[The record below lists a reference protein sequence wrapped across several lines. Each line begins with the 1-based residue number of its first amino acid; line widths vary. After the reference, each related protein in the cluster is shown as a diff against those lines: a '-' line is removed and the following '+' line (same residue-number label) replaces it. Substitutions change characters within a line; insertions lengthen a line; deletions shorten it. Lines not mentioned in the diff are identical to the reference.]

1 MNRMNTVRLSPLF
14 TPSLLQSRGSPRKV
28 ESVDI
33 HLNPVGRPYG
43 RLSPLHRSPKRTP
56 ASPRGSRG
64 SPKISSTSPNRSPK
78 ISSASPRGSPKISSA
93 SPKLTSA
100 SPRGSRGSP
109 KRTSASP
116 KLTSASPNG
125 SPKLTSASPRGSRG
139 SPKLTSASPRGSRGS
154 PKLTSASPKLSSAF
168 DRAPPRYDPKVYIS
182 VLSQQDP
189 NIIAYVKTSR
199 AENRRLYPQKV
210 LAIYYITMIYENMNW
225 IIAQFKP
232 IVGFIK
238 KAEELDQ
245 KYLRDHIH
253 YDLHELH
260 KEIDRDLFKYK
271 SEIDEYNIIKDYT
284 YIRLLA
290 RRQTDSY
297 TDDGFQRDRKDVMIE
312 ERYSYKQIKS
322 VSNKLYDDVWESTPT
337 FSNMQRQAH
346 YYQFNKSYGF
356 IDRIKKK
363 LREKKIDIKSIK
375 LKLEAQYN
383 IIQKFIDILNGL
395 WKDDNVKEDFNNFV
409 VNEPHIHSS
418 QNGSG
423 LNDLFNISLSRK
435 EPEEDYMKLIY
446 MYRRANF
453 DNFYKILEHL
463 NRVHKYIKYKYKDV
477 KDNDDI
483 LYKSLISI
491 EVYLKFIAEKNLNI
505 EQDLDEIYP
514 ISLTT

>member
-33 HLNPVGRPYG
+33 QLNPVGRPYG
-43 RLSPLHRSPKRTP
+43 RLSPLHRSPKRTL
-56 ASPRGSRG
+56 ASPKR
-64 SPKISSTSPNRSPK
+64 T
-78 ISSASPRGSPKISSA
+78 SASPRGSPNRTPASPHR

-100 SPRGSRGSP
+100 SPRGS
-109 KRTSASP
+109 P
-116 KLTSASPNG
+116 KLTSSSPRG

-154 PKLTSASPKLSSAF
+154 PKLTLASHHRSPKLTSASPNGSRGSPKLSSAF

-395 WKDDNVKEDFNNFV
+395 WKDDNVKEEFNNFV

-453 DNFYKILEHL
+453 DNFYKIFEHL

-477 KDNDDI
+477 KDSDDI

-514 ISLTT
+514 ISLTN

>member
-14 TPSLLQSRGSPRKV
+14 KSPLLQSHGSPRKV

-56 ASPRGSRG
+56 ASPRGS
-64 SPKISSTSPNRSPK
+64 PKRTP
-78 ISSASPRGSPKISSA
+78 A
-93 SPKLTSA
+93 SPKLTS
-100 SPRGSRGSP
+100 S
-109 KRTSASP
+109 
-116 KLTSASPNG
+116 
-125 SPKLTSASPRGSRG
+125 SPRGSRG
-139 SPKLTSASPRGSRGS
+139 SPKLTSASPRGSPKLSSTSPRGSPKLSSTSPRGS
-154 PKLTSASPKLSSAF
+154 PKLTSASPRGSPKLTSASPRRSPKLTSASPNGSRGSPKLSSAF

-346 YYQFNKSYGF
+346 YYKFNKSYGF

-453 DNFYKILEHL
+453 DNFYKIFEHL

-477 KDNDDI
+477 KDSDDI